1 MITDP
6 VGDMLTR
13 IRNAILA
20 RHERADIP
28 LSRLKREIAEIL
40 KSEGFIQDYQVSEE
54 MPATLT
60 VVLKYGRDRSSAIL
74 GLKRRSRPGR
84 REYVRH
90 RDLSTVRG
98 GLGISII
105 STSRGL
111 LTNRAATEQH
121 IGGEVLCEV
130 W

>member
-20 RHERADIP
+20 RHERAEMP

-40 KSEGFIQDYQVSEE
+40 QNEGFIQGYEVSEE
-54 MPATLT
+54 APAKLT
-60 VVLKYGRDRSSAIL
+60 VILKYGRDRSSAIL
-74 GLKRRSRPGR
+74 GLKRCSRPGLR
-84 REYVRH
+84 LYVRH
-90 RDLSTVRG
+90 RDLPTVRG

-111 LTNRAATEQH
+111 LTNRAATELNV
-121 IGGEVLCEV
+121 GGEVLCEV

>member
-20 RHERADIP
+20 RQERVEMP

-40 KSEGFIQDYQVSEE
+40 KSEGFIQGYEVGGEDPQK
-54 MPATLT
+54 LT
-60 VVLKYGRDRSSAIL
+60 VTLKYGRDRASAIL
-74 GLKRRSRPGR
+74 GLRRCSRPGLR
-84 REYVRH
+84 VYVRY
-90 RDLSTVRG
+90 RDLPTVRG

-111 LTNRAATEQH
+111 LTNRDANAQQV
-121 IGGEVLCEV
+121 GGEILCEV

>member
-13 IRNAILA
+13 IRNALLV
-20 RHERADIP
+20 RHERVEMP
-28 LSRLKREIAEIL
+28 LSHLKREIGTIL
-40 KSEGFIQDYQVSEE
+40 KSEGFIQDCEVRAETPE
-54 MPATLT
+54 VLT
-60 VVLKYGRDRSSAIL
+60 ITLKYGRDRSSAIL
-74 GLKRRSRPGR
+74 GIKRCSRPGLR
-84 REYVRH
+84 VYVRH
-90 RDLSTVRG
+90 RDLPTVRS

-111 LTNRAATEQH
+111 LSNRDANEQH
-121 IGGEVLCEV
+121 VGGEVLCEV

>member
-20 RHERADIP
+20 RHERAEIP

-40 KSEGFIQDYQVSEE
+40 KAEGFIQGYEVSEE
-54 MPATLT
+54 PSAKLT
-60 VVLKYGRDRSSAIL
+60 VILKYGRDRANAIL
-74 GLKRRSRPGR
+74 GLKRCSRPGR
-84 REYVRH
+84 RVYVRH
-90 RDLSTVRG
+90 RDLPQVRG

-111 LTNRAATEQH
+111 LTNRAASEQNV
-121 IGGEVLCEV
+121 GGELLCEV

>member
-13 IRNAILA
+13 IRNGILV
-20 RHERADIP
+20 RHERVEMP
-28 LSRLKREIAEIL
+28 LSRLKREIAGIL
-40 KSEGFIQDYQVSEE
+40 KSEGFIQDFEVREE
-54 MPATLT
+54 APAKLT

-74 GLKRRSRPGR
+74 GLKRCSRPGLR
-84 REYVRH
+84 LYVRH
-90 RDLSTVRG
+90 RDLPTVRG

>member
-20 RHERADIP
+20 RHERAEMP

-40 KSEGFIQDYQVSEE
+40 QSEGFIQGYEVNEE
-54 MPATLT
+54 APAKLT
-60 VVLKYGRDRSSAIL
+60 VILKYGRDRSSAIL
-74 GLKRRSRPGR
+74 GLKRCSRPGLR
-84 REYVRH
+84 LYVRH
-90 RDLSTVRG
+90 RDLPTVRG

-111 LTNRAATEQH
+111 LTNRAATEQNV
-121 IGGEVLCEV
+121 GGEVLCEV

>member
-20 RHERADIP
+20 RHERAEIP

-40 KSEGFIQDYQVSEE
+40 KSEGFIQGYEVNDEA
-54 MPATLT
+54 PAKLT
-60 VVLKYGRDRSSAIL
+60 VILKYGRDRSSAIL
-74 GLKRRSRPGR
+74 GLKRCSRPGLR
-84 REYVRH
+84 LYVRH
-90 RDLSTVRG
+90 RDLPTVRG

-111 LTNRAATEQH
+111 LTNRAATEQRV
-121 IGGEVLCEV
+121 GGEILCEV